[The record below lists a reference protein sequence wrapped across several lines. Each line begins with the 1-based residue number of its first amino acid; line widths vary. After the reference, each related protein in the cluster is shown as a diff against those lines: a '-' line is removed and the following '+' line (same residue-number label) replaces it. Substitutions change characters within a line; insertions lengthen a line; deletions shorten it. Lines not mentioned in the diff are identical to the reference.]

1 MNLHHFTNL
10 TLADAEFVDKAINLL
25 CIGSFVTESEATRLH
40 ALLVQLDTE
49 LTAATDRADRAEDQ
63 VRDLQSRIEELV

>member
-1 MNLHHFTNL
+1 MNLHNL
-10 TLADAEFVDKAINLL
+10 TPEDGAFVRAVSVFTGSAETQRLAIHRLVDLL
-25 CIGSFVTESEATRLH
+25 I
-40 ALLVQLDTE
+40 QLDTE